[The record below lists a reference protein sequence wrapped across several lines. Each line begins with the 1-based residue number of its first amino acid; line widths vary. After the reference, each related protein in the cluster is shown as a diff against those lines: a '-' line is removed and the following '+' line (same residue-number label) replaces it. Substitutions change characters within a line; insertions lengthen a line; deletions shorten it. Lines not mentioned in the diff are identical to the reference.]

1 MSKSKSLF
9 VTFIHNQPK
18 PVLLFTFS
26 LVLLT
31 FLYPGHNQL
40 QSIVLSPGPVF
51 TPQKIEIALADYPL
65 SDGEAPPAV
74 ASTSYIV
81 QDISSKT
88 VIAQRRPDV
97 VLPPASITKLMT
109 ALVAIETWPDK
120 NTVLTV
126 QNEDRAIG
134 QTIELTKGD
143 QLSVDS
149 LLHGLLIHS
158 GNDAALTLADNY
170 CAPTKPKGEGGNC
183 GYPAFVAAMNQ
194 KAKDL
199 NLLSTVYKN
208 PSGIDQYGHLTSARD
223 IATLASVAL
232 TDPYIQ
238 GVVAKDVVAI
248 TDVTG
253 TKTYELESTDE
264 LLSVLPGLVGGK
276 TGWTTGAGEC
286 FVSYVERD
294 GRGIITVVLG
304 SVDRFADTTRLV
316 EWVYSHHNWV
326 SVDSPR

>member
-1 MSKSKSLF
+1 MSKSKYRYITYLISQSKSRLIT
-9 VTFIHNQPK
+9 VSC
-18 PVLLFTFS
+18 LLFTT
-26 LVLLT
+26 LI
-31 FLYPGHNQL
+31 YPGHNQL
-40 QSIVLSPGPVF
+40 QSMVLTPGPVF

-65 SDGEAPPAV
+65 SDGDAPPAI

-120 NTVLTV
+120 NTILTV

-134 QTIELTKGD
+134 QTIELSKGD

-194 KAKDL
+194 KAKDI

-232 TDPYIQ
+232 TNPYIQ
-238 GVVAKDVVAI
+238 EVVAKEVAAI

-253 TKTYELESTDE
+253 TKAYDLESTDE

-286 FVSYVERD
+286 FVSYVDRD

-316 EWVYSHHNWV
+316 EWVYAHHTWIVPDV
-326 SVDSPR
+326 SL

>member
-1 MSKSKSLF
+1 MSKLNSQFLAF
-9 VTFIHNQPK
+9 VTKQSK
-18 PVLLFTFS
+18 RSLLVPFS
-26 LVLLT
+26 FLLLT
-31 FLYPGHNQL
+31 LAYPGHNQL
-40 QSIVLSPGPVF
+40 QSIVLRPGPVF

-109 ALVAIETWPDK
+109 ALVALETWPDK

-134 QTIELTKGD
+134 QTIELSKGD

-183 GYPAFVAAMNQ
+183 GYSAFVAAMNQ

-238 GVVAKDVVAI
+238 GVVAKEVAAI

-264 LLSVLPGLVGGK
+264 LLSVLPGLKGGK

-304 SVDRFADTTRLV
+304 SADRFADTTRLV
-316 EWVYSHHNWV
+316 EWVYEHHNWV

>member
-9 VTFIHNQPK
+9 VTFLHNQPK

-31 FLYPGHNQL
+31 FTYPGHNQL
-40 QSIVLSPGPVF
+40 QSMVITPGPVF
-51 TPQKIEIALADYPL
+51 TPQKIEISLADYPL
-65 SDGEAPPAV
+65 TDGTAPPAV
-74 ASTSYIV
+74 TSTSYIV

-97 VLPPASITKLMT
+97 LLPPASITKLMT
-109 ALVAIETWPDK
+109 ALVALETWPDK

-134 QTIELTKGD
+134 QTIELSKGD

-170 CAPTKPKGEGGNC
+170 EGG
-183 GYPAFVAAMNQ
+183 YTAFVAAMNQ

-232 TDPYIQ
+232 ANPYIQ
-238 GVVAKDVVAI
+238 DVVAKEVAAI
-248 TDVTG
+248 NDVTG
-253 TKTYELESTDE
+253 AKVYDLESTDE

-294 GRGIITVVLG
+294 SRGIITVVLG
-304 SVDRFADTTRLV
+304 SADRFADTTRLV
-316 EWVYSHHNWV
+316 EWVYAHHTWIVPDV
-326 SVDSPR
+326 SL

>member
-1 MSKSKSLF
+1 MSKLNSQFVVF
-9 VTFIHNQPK
+9 VTKHSK
-18 PVLLFTFS
+18 RSLLVPFS
-26 LVLLT
+26 FLLLT
-31 FLYPGHNQL
+31 LAYPGHNHL
-40 QSIVLSPGPVF
+40 QSIVLTPGPVF
-51 TPQKIEIALADYPL
+51 TPQKIEIKLADYPL
-65 SDGEAPPAV
+65 SDVDVPLGV
-74 ASTSYIV
+74 TSTSYIV

-109 ALVAIETWPDK
+109 ALVALDTWPDK
-120 NTVLTV
+120 FAILTV

-134 QTIELTKGD
+134 QTIELSKGD

-170 CAPTKPKGEGGNC
+170 TGG
-183 GYPAFVAAMNQ
+183 YSAFVAAMNQ

-232 TDPYIQ
+232 TNPYIQ
-238 GVVAKDVVAI
+238 GVVAKEKATI
-248 TDVTG
+248 TDVTS

-316 EWVYSHHNWV
+316 EWVYAHHTWIVPDV
-326 SVDSPR
+326 SL

>member
-1 MSKSKSLF
+1 MSKSKSQF
-9 VTFIHNQPK
+9 ATFIHNRPK
-18 PVLLFTFS
+18 QSLFLISCF
-26 LVLLT
+26 LLLT
-31 FLYPGHNQL
+31 LTYPGHNQL
-40 QSIVLSPGPVF
+40 QSIVLKPGPVF
-51 TPQKIEIALADYPL
+51 SPQKIELALADYPL
-65 SDGEAPPAV
+65 SDGAKPPAV

-88 VIAQRRPDV
+88 VIAERRVDV

-109 ALVAIETWPDK
+109 ALVALDAWPDK
-120 NTVLTV
+120 NTILTV

-134 QTIELTKGD
+134 QTIELSEGD

-170 CAPTKPKGEGGNC
+170 PGG
-183 GYPAFVAAMNQ
+183 YTAFVAAMNQ
-194 KAKDL
+194 KAQEL
-199 NLLSTVYKN
+199 NLKRTTYKN
-208 PSGIDQYGHLTSARD
+208 PSGIDQYGHVTSSRD

-232 TDPYIQ
+232 SDPYIQ
-238 GVVAKDVVAI
+238 EVVSKEVATI
-248 TDVTG
+248 NDITG
-253 TKTYELESTDE
+253 TKIYELESTDE

-316 EWVYSHHNWV
+316 EWVYAHHNWV
-326 SVDSPR
+326 KVDSPR